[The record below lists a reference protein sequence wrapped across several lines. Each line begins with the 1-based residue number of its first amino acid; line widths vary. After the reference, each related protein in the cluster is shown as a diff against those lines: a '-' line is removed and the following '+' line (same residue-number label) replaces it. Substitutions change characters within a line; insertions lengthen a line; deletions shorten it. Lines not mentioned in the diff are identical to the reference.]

1 MIIAHGVDRVLRKE
15 RRQIPGFIQ
24 VKGIAARHR
33 ENRPVIGVH
42 RYDTDIL
49 SALRG
54 TVGTAAVDLVELDDL
69 ILDHFLY
76 VGIQRRDDRIAV
88 DRVYDSL

>member
-42 RYDTDIL
+42 CHDTDIL
-49 SALRG
+49 STLRG
-54 TVGTAAVDLVELDDL
+54 TVGTAAVDLVKLDDL

-76 VGIQRRDDRIAV
+76 IGIQRRDNCISV